1 MRVREIVGIFG
12 LLALAACGSSGP
24 PVDAAPSTAAPTAS
38 ANPSDLE
45 GVWHTGVVTPDDAKV
60 VLQAA
65 GLGEHAEALFAF
77 MEIGNENVFTLRVS
91 GGIWALYWSKD
102 GGPALETD
110 SGAYTVDGDTVT
122 IRHYEGTDTHRWSV
136 RGETLTIT
144 YLSDTITGPVP
155 RGEEA
160 MQRVLYMSSPWTR
173 GTP

>member
-1 MRVREIVGIFG
+1 MRVREVVGLFG
-12 LLALAACGSSGP
+12 LLAVAACGSSGP
-24 PVDAAPSTAAPTAS
+24 SVDAASSAAVPRAS
-38 ANPSDLE
+38 VNPSDLE

-65 GLGEHAEALFAF
+65 GLGEHAEAVFAF
-77 MEIGNENVFTLRVS
+77 LEIGDENVFTLRVS
-91 GGIWALYWSKD
+91 GGRWALYWSKD

-136 RGETLTIT
+136 RGDRLIIT
-144 YLSDTITGPVP
+144 YLSDTIAAPVP

-160 MQRVLYMSSPWTR
+160 IQRVLYMSSPWTR
-173 GTP
+173 GAP